1 MASRQGRQSYFRYNN
16 LKISVLRDIE
26 GNVAGHDVGL
36 RTKWYSTMSLM
47 RLCPNDYKRSSF
59 QNSYSDIIP
68 LFFPTHELCMDYPSI
83 NIFFLIGELAH

>member
-36 RTKWYSTMSLM
+36 RTKWYSTLSLM

-59 QNSYSDIIP
+59 QNSYSDIIHHGQSMKTP
-68 LFFPTHELCMDYPSI
+68 VFPNP
-83 NIFFLIGELAH
+83 